1 MLPLDSSKNYGVEVP
16 AQENPAILME
26 EGVVAS
32 STLTAC
38 VNENASSISGED
50 VVIEEEQ
57 KVYDTEQNLDLKEAS
72 FADCVI

>member
-1 MLPLDSSKNYGVEVP
+1 MLPLDSSKNYGFEVP

-50 VVIEEEQ
+50 VVIEE
-57 KVYDTEQNLDLKEAS
+57 
-72 FADCVI
+72 